1 MSNPVSEQDFEGL
14 IGPLGSFEAEPVVAI
29 AVSGG
34 RDSMALA
41 FLVNRWVRSIGGRA
55 VLLTVDHDLRPESAD
70 EAQFVADWAKGQGLE
85 CQILRWRGEK
95 PKSAVQSAARTAR
108 YALMEDGCRRQG
120 ILHLFL
126 AHHADDQGE
135 TLLMRMARGSGPAG
149 LSAMAPVTETR
160 HLRLLRPL
168 LTVSRQR
175 LEDTLAA
182 AGMDWVEDPSNQN
195 PKYDRTLVRQLSL
208 DLKRRGLEEGLLS
221 ALTGDFSSLRQKM
234 DAEVVRFLGRYAVLH
249 PAGYITLPHPL
260 MAGLDEV
267 YTAAILGRVLRTV
280 GGGDYAPGRDKLARL
295 RSRLAD
301 PDFRSATL
309 GRCRIT
315 TRRKKLIVLRESR
328 NLPPPYPLAAG
339 EETVFDERF
348 LLSAPVDCRVAPLGL
363 EGWKAID
370 EQSKDLLDGLP
381 SGLRGSLP
389 AFWDDFGLLAAPSLR
404 YWRGGLEENL
414 VKGFQMSF
422 RPPHPLCG
430 IGVRLS

>member
-1 MSNPVSEQDFEGL
+1 MSNPVSEKDFEGL
-14 IGPLGSFEAEPVVAI
+14 IGPLGSFEVEPVVAV

-41 FLVNRWVRSIGGRA
+41 FLVDRWVKSIGGRA
-55 VLLTVDHDLRPESAD
+55 VLLTVDHGLRAESHD
-70 EAQFVADWAKGQGLE
+70 EAQFVAEWAKGQGLE
-85 CQILRWRGEK
+85 CQVLRWQGEK
-95 PKSAVQSAARTAR
+95 PKSAIQNAARAAR
-108 YALMEDGCRRQG
+108 YALMEDWCRRHG

-168 LTVSRQR
+168 LTVSRER

-182 AGMDWVEDPSNQN
+182 AGVDWVEDPSNQD
-195 PKYDRTLVRQLSL
+195 PKYDRTLVRRLSV
-208 DLKRRGLEEGLLS
+208 DLKKRGLEEGLLS
-221 ALTGDFSSLRQKM
+221 ALTGDFASLREKM
-234 DAEVVRFLGRYAVLH
+234 DAEVVRFLGHYAVLH
-249 PAGYITLPHPL
+249 PAGYVTLPHPL
-260 MAGLDEV
+260 IAGLDEL

-295 RSRLAD
+295 RARLAE
-301 PDFRSATL
+301 PGFRSATL
-309 GRCRIT
+309 GRCRIMA
-315 TRRKKLIVLRESR
+315 RRKKLIVLRESR
-328 NLPPPYPLAAG
+328 NIPSPYPLAAG

-348 LLSAPVDCRVAPLGL
+348 LLSAPVDCRIAPLGL
-363 EGWKAID
+363 EGWKAIAD
-370 EQSKDLLDGLP
+370 QSKDLLDGLP
-381 SGLRGSLP
+381 VVLRGSLP
-389 AFWDDFGLLAAPSLR
+389 AFWDDLGLLAVPCLR

-414 VKGFQMSF
+414 IKRFQMSF